1 VDERE
6 RRVTENEVLFRKV
19 NEQIVEVRDAL
30 LPEDRN
36 LRILCEYGV
45 QDCDERI
52 DVDADE
58 YRRVRDDPSW
68 FGLRPE
74 HVIPDLEDVVADHEG
89 WVVVEKREPVKSALE
104 GADSKT

>member
-74 HVIPDLEDVVADHEG
+74 HVIPDLEDVVAEHEG
-89 WVVVEKREPVKSALE
+89 LGGRREA
-104 GADSKT
+104 